1 MPDTKTN
8 QPKKPRY
15 TDVKATDYD
24 AATPVL
30 AGIDDRDRAL
40 LIKMHQQFDYA
51 YDMWADIRADADE
64 DMRYVAGDPWTAED
78 RQQRVGR
85 PIVSV
90 DQLNQYINQ
99 LVNTVRQNKRAIKV
113 TPEGNGANDKTAE
126 LRANRIRQIEYL
138 SHAQEAYTCAFDN
151 VAQRSYGYARITADY
166 ESPRTQNQV
175 LRIKAVPNP
184 DQVLPDPDAESVCG
198 ADWKFLF
205 YTKSMTKAEFKRD
218 FPTAT
223 VQDFGLD
230 LQAMSPRWIQQNRV
244 QIAEWWVRRM
254 VTRTCYEIQPG
265 YSMVETLRA
274 KVTGQQLPPKPPV
287 VWIDGVDTTTKP
299 KGDVLDTWQR
309 DVPEV
314 CMYLTNGIEILSKRQ
329 VGGKPVKK
337 NVWKGPYIPFSAIY
351 GKVLY
356 LNDAGTGGKKVILSY
371 IRLGRDGQKILNWV
385 ESTKLEVM
393 AMQPRTP
400 YMAYKG
406 QLDAAQL
413 ALLQQSLHEPVAV
426 IEANATSE
434 MTGDTV
440 LPLPRR
446 ELPDISSIQG
456 YEIAAESAKRNI
468 QNALGAYSASVGRH
482 DTNVKSGVLQKQ
494 LNDQSDIGSF
504 HFIDHYDS
512 FIEFLGVQLC
522 ELLPYYDDTAKDVTV
537 RKPDGSVSTVRI
549 NDPQSETPLYMDAQ
563 QMHAVTISTGPSYDS
578 ERQQANDLAQSLL
591 SNPQAFPL
599 VAGDAIR
606 LMNVGPL
613 GDTMAEDLDTLQPPA
628 LQAKKAA
635 ESGKGPNPAQMQAQ
649 IGQMKTQLDHA
660 HQLLAQASD
669 EIKSQTAKTQAEY
682 AGKAQLAQADGARD
696 VALQAMKDA
705 TSIAVAKINALAKG
719 VISDNERE
727 LEEIALAHAGALA
740 SAQQSHDAAMQA
752 MTQQHASEQQAAA
765 QDHAATMQ
773 QTPPPLDPNAAPAAE
788 AGA

>member
-1 MPDTKTN
+1 MADTQSN
-8 QPKKPRY
+8 QPPKRPPPPKR
-15 TDVKATDYD
+15 TDYD
-24 AATPVL
+24 TSASPAL
-30 AGIDDRDRAL
+30 AGIDSADAAILRR
-40 LIKMHQQFDYA
+40 MHHDFDYA
-51 YDMWADIRADADE
+51 YEQWMDIRAEADE
-64 DMRYVAGDPWTAED
+64 DMRYVAGDPWTAAD
-78 RQQRVGR
+78 RNARIGR
-85 PIVSV
+85 PIVCV

-151 VAQRSYGYARITADY
+151 VAQRSFGYARITADY
-166 ESPRTQNQV
+166 ESPRTRNQS
-175 LRIKAVPNP
+175 LRIKSVPNP
-184 DQVLPDPDAESVCG
+184 DQVLPDPDAQSVCG
-198 ADWKFLF
+198 ADWKYLF
-205 YTKSMTKAEFKRD
+205 YTKSMSKAEFIRD
-218 FPTAT
+218 FPDAT

-230 LQAMSPRWIQQNRV
+230 LQAMSPRWIQADRL
-244 QIAEWWVRRM
+244 QIAEYWVVNQVSRK
-254 VTRTCYEIQPG
+254 CYEIQPD
-265 YSMVETLRA
+265 YSLLEQMKAR
-274 KVTGQQLPPKPPV
+274 VTGQQLAPKPPV
-287 VWIDGVDTTTKP
+287 VWIDGVDKGSKP
-299 KGDVLDTWQR
+299 RGKQLDTWTR

-314 CMYLTNGIEILSKRQ
+314 CMYLTNGIEILHKQ
-329 VGGKPVKK
+329 GEDKK
-337 NVWKGPYIPFSAIY
+337 HVWKGPYIPFAAIY

-356 LNDAGTGGKKVILSY
+356 LNDAGVGGKKIILSY
-371 IRLGRDGQKILNWV
+371 IRLGRDGQKGLNWV

-406 QLDAAQL
+406 QLDAEQL
-413 ALLQQSLHEPVAV
+413 VLLQQSLHQPVAV
-426 IEANATSE
+426 IEAKAHTE
-434 MTGDTV
+434 EGGDQV

-537 RKPDGSVSTVRI
+537 RKPDGTVSTVRI
-549 NDPQSETPLYMDAQ
+549 NDPSDPASVSMVDGT
-563 QMHAVTISTGPSYDS
+563 HAVTISTGPSYDS
-578 ERQQANDLAQSLL
+578 ERQQANELAQQLL

-606 LMNVGPL
+606 LMDVGPL
-613 GDTMAEDLDTLQPPA
+613 GDQIAEDLDTLQPPA
-628 LQAKKAA
+628 LQAKKAQ
-635 ESGKGPNPAQMQAQ
+635 ESGKGPNPQQMQAQ
-649 IGQMKTQLDHA
+649 IGQMKKQLDDA
-660 HQLLAQASD
+660 HQLLAQASS
-669 EIKSQTAKTQAEY
+669 EIKGQTAKVQAEY
-682 AGKAQLAQADGARD
+682 QGKQQIAAIDGQRD
-696 VALQAMKDA
+696 ITLQAMKDA

-727 LEEIALAHAGALA
+727 LEEIALAHTAALA
-740 SAQQSHDAAMQA
+740 TAQQSHEAAMQA
-752 MTQQHASEQQAAA
+752 MTGQQASDAQASA
-765 QDHAATMQ
+765 QDHASTMQ
-773 QTPPPLDPNAAPAAE
+773 QTPPPVDPNAAPAQPE
-788 AGA
+788 AQ